1 MSSPTNLS
9 KTSTPKSQPKLK
21 PKQASRSVSNLTPDQ
36 LQRKRAQDRENQRQT
51 RQVKPDT
58 GPLKNRGL
66 TTHRLRVKDTIADL
80 EKKVEELTENLQRVR
95 LENASLQNAP
105 TAPPTIPLPQ
115 PISDPGNLS
124 YQAMDMG
131 SMDMVGQHDNED
143 QYGWIEG
150 QYGWI
155 EGQYGWIEGQYG
167 WIDMRSMDMVGQHGN
182 EEYQYGSMSDNSG
195 TVPLSSSPVWEVGP
209 IHSDLS
215 VMVRATKYALE
226 LSNNL
231 EDLFLSALLDPRSDP
246 SQVPLVGE
254 VASVS

>member
-51 RQVKPDT
+51 RQVKPYT

-143 QYGWIEG
+143 
-150 QYGWI
+150 
-155 EGQYGWIEGQYG
+155 QYGWIEGQYG